1 MKWNRNNC
9 HKLLFLFGKKL
20 HFNSLCYDAMVL
32 LEMQVLQLE
41 YEFCFINSQRH
52 QGITNINLLIEIL
65 NLMEFLLFTSL
76 GSEF

>member
-1 MKWNRNNC
+1 
-9 HKLLFLFGKKL
+9 
-20 HFNSLCYDAMVL
+20 MVL

>member
-1 MKWNRNNC
+1 
-9 HKLLFLFGKKL
+9 
-20 HFNSLCYDAMVL
+20 MVL

-41 YEFCFINSQRH
+41 YEFCFINSQGH
-52 QGITNINLLIEIL
+52 PGITNINLLIETL